1 MANVVKKEKS
11 WIENLREEHINAPG
25 DYFYDREY
33 LIRLERRTERG
44 NGWIVKRVNPSTR
57 EIFDYH
63 NLSDDDIKH
72 YYKYIPHDIED
83 ILASAKKVLNGEQID
98 TFEKEYADIDSE
110 ALIASGV
117 DKNTLTNLSQSV
129 QLAHD
134 RLLCIE
140 RVCNVIIEESKRKME
155 AVKHSLDRSI
165 AVLSY
170 QVQNIQRVIS
180 VLNVY
185 TRSTVEFNLVCNGDP
200 AGSDVPISIRQ
211 RILYMDEE
219 FVLNAKDALD
229 IDYRSKDEFF
239 RWLKEDPEARNI
251 ILPEAKCVVCMKPRR
266 YKRTYSNNYY
276 ENDILNRWNFH
287 TFILVRN
294 GDNIWAAESDNF
306 CIYDSAIP
314 KKSQLEELE
323 RKYIETPSWGDE
335 LKKEYENINYRA
347 VLYAMFIQGIADNT
361 TMFNPIDNKVNVLR
375 GENVEFIYDDDN
387 LLGSGIKEWPVFLKD
402 LNQSIRRGTR
412 VIYCG
417 NWKNGGYF
425 SDLRYDA
432 ESNFHPEF
440 PTQGIYNVEP
450 DSTYERAER
459 MSFLYLPGDEIFKK
473 GSWREDWRYEKR
485 SKKIRWIY
493 YNDSVINYDA
503 LSLEDLNRYLNDRT
517 QRKYY
522 EHMIPLLLKA
532 RKFKE
537 EEKRDEDAFV
547 ELMIADINR
556 SHYGKQPV
564 SHEEQETAIR
574 EAIRWW
580 KNKVIYTRPL
590 RSDDAKAWRMI
601 KQKAVAIY
609 TDNQ

>member
-1 MANVVKKEKS
+1 M
-11 WIENLREEHINAPG
+11 LPG

-44 NGWIVKRVNPSTR
+44 NGWIVKRVNPSTG

-98 TFEKEYADIDSE
+98 TFEKEYVDIDSE

-140 RVCNVIIEESKRKME
+140 RVCNVIIEESKKKME

-185 TRSTVEFNLVCNGDP
+185 TESSVEFNLVCEGKSADP
-200 AGSDVPISIRQ
+200 DIPISIRQ

-219 FVLNAKDALD
+219 FALNAKDALD

-239 RWLKEDPEARNI
+239 KWLKEDPEARNI

-266 YKRTYSNNYY
+266 YKRTYSSNYY
-276 ENDILNRWNFH
+276 ANDILNRWNFH

-314 KKSQLEELE
+314 KQSQLEELE
-323 RKYIETPSWGDE
+323 RKYIETPSWGDV

-387 LLGSGIKEWPVFLKD
+387 LIGSGIKEWPDFVREINSK
-402 LNQSIRRGTR
+402 IERGTR
-412 VIYCG
+412 IVYIG
-417 NWKNGGYF
+417 DWGLRGGHF
-425 SDLRYDA
+425 SDYRYD
-432 ESNFHPEF
+432 EKFHPTT
-440 PTQGIYNVEP
+440 PSSGIYSI
-450 DSTYERAER
+450 DYEKDTGYK
-459 MSFLYLPGDEIFKK
+459 SFLYLPDDTVFYHKDYEYYSDKRKK
-473 GSWREDWRYEKR
+473 RVRFVPYSDHM
-485 SKKIRWIY
+485 
-493 YNDSVINYDA
+493 INYDEIDIDT
-503 LSLEDLNRYLNDRT
+503 LDRYLQDRT

-522 EHMIPLLLKA
+522 CKMIPLL
-532 RKFKE
+532 RKVKELKE

-556 SHYGKQPV
+556 SRYGRNDV
-564 SHEEQETAIR
+564 SSERKEQAIR
-574 EAIRWW
+574 EAIEWW
-580 KNKVIYTRPL
+580 KYKVIYKRSL

-601 KQKAVAIY
+601 KEKAVDIY
-609 TDNQ
+609 SYD

>member
-1 MANVVKKEKS
+1 MANVVKKEES

-44 NGWIVKRVNPSTR
+44 NGWIVKRVNPSTG

-140 RVCNVIIEESKRKME
+140 RVCNVIIEESKKKME

-165 AVLSY
+165 AALSY

-251 ILPEAKCVVCMKPRR
+251 ILPDAKCVVCMKPRR
-266 YKRTYSNNYY
+266 YKRNYSSNYY
-276 ENDILNRWNFH
+276 ENEILNRWNFH

-294 GDNIWAAESDNF
+294 GDNVWAAESDNF

-314 KKSQLEELE
+314 KRSQLEELE
-323 RKYIETPSWGDE
+323 RKYIENPSWGGA

-387 LLGSGIKEWPVFLKD
+387 LLGSGIKEWPEFLRSI
-402 LNQSIRRGTR
+402 NSIIRRGSR
-412 VIYCG
+412 VVYIG
-417 NWKNGGYF
+417 GKGGYF
-425 SDLRYDA
+425 SDQRYN
-432 ESNFHPEF
+432 ESDMFHPDF
-440 PTQGIYNVEP
+440 PSSGIYNVEP
-450 DSTYERAER
+450 DPTYGITER
-459 MSFLYLPGDEIFKK
+459 MSFLYLPGDEIFKR

-485 SKKIRWIY
+485 SKRLRWIY
-493 YNDSVINYDA
+493 YNDSIINYDA

-522 EHMIPLLLKA
+522 ENMIPLLLKV
-532 RKFKE
+532 KKIKE
-537 EEKRDEDAFV
+537 EENRDEDAFV
-547 ELMIADINR
+547 ELMISDINR
-556 SHYGKQPV
+556 SHYGKRPV

-574 EAIRWW
+574 EAISWW